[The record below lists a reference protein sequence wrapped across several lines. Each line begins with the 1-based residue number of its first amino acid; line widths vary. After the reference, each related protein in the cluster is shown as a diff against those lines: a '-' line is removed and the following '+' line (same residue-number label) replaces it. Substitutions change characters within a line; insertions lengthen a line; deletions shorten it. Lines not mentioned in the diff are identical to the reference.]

1 MKTGP
6 LDQERAGESARP
18 TPATSEVAPEAARK
32 AELRELLSLYSNDIV
47 LLVDHQFRLRDCNE
61 RAPAAYGYAR
71 DEFLALTLDELR
83 APEDPVPL
91 EERVESIRR
100 RGHMVFESI
109 HRRKDG
115 STFPVETGVRVVET
129 DHGTYYHATVRDVTE
144 RRQAEEALRES
155 EARLAASFDEAPL
168 GYQSLDEE
176 GRFLEVNPAWVET
189 LGYEREEVIGKWFG
203 DFLAPEYVTPF
214 RERFRVF
221 KERGAIHSEFE
232 MIHKNG
238 ERRYVSFE
246 GRIGHKTDGAFKQT
260 HCVLT
265 DITERR
271 RTEEALAASE
281 ERWRRILVFTPQ
293 IGVSLDHEGRIAF
306 VNQHFLE
313 LTGWTE
319 DEALGAD
326 WFDLCIPEQV
336 RVAVRGVFETVM
348 REQDIAGFSKH
359 ENEILTKDGTTRS
372 VAWSNVATRDAHE
385 AIVGVTSLGIDIT
398 ERKQAEEEIRRLNA
412 ELEQRVASRTS
423 QLEVANKE
431 LEAFAY
437 SVSHDLRAPLRAID
451 GFSAMVLE
459 DAGDKLRKDDVE
471 HLQRVRAGAQR
482 MAVLIDELLGLSR
495 ASRLEMH
502 REPVDVSSMA
512 SEVFAELAEAQPERR
527 VETVVTPGLR
537 AHADVVLL
545 RAILANLL
553 GNAWKFTSRH
563 ETARIEVGAC
573 DEGGERAFYV
583 RDDGAGFD
591 PRHAAHLFGAFQRM
605 HHVAEFE
612 GDGIGLATVQRLVT
626 RHGGRVWARA
636 EVEKGATFYFT
647 LPERG
652 AWA

>member
-1 MKTGP
+1 MTEP
-6 LDQERAGESARP
+6 TRQDQSGESSPPNSVKP
-18 TPATSEVAPEAARK
+18 THAKEAARE
-32 AELRELLSLYSNDIV
+32 AEHRELLSLYSNDSV
-47 LLVDHQFRLRDCNE
+47 LLFDSQFRLCDCNE
-61 RAPAAYGYAR
+61 RAPGAHGYGR
-71 DEFLALTLDELR
+71 DEFLTLTLGELR
-83 APEDPVPL
+83 ATEDPVSL
-91 EERVESIRR
+91 EERMESIRR
-100 RGHMVFESI
+100 RGDMVFESI
-109 HRRKDG
+109 HRRKDR
-115 STFPVETGVRVVET
+115 STFPIETSVRVVES

-144 RRQAEEALRES
+144 RRQAEQALRES
-155 EARLAASFDEAPL
+155 EARLAAFFDEAPL
-168 GYQSLDEE
+168 GYQSLDGE

-203 DFLAPEYVTPF
+203 DLLAPEYVKPF
-214 RERFRVF
+214 RERFPLF
-221 KERGAIHSEFE
+221 KERGAIHSEFA
-232 MIHKNG
+232 MVHKNG

-246 GRIGHKTDGAFKQT
+246 GRIGHTADGAFKQT

-293 IGVSLDHEGRIAF
+293 IGISLDHEGHIAF

-313 LTGWTE
+313 LTGWTQE
-319 DEALGAD
+319 EALGAD

-336 RVAVRGVFETVM
+336 RVAVRGVFDTVM
-348 REQDIAGFSKH
+348 REQHIAGFSRH
-359 ENEILTKDGTTRS
+359 ENEILTKDGKTRS
-372 VAWSNVATRDAHE
+372 VAWSNVVTRDAHE
-385 AIVGVTSLGIDIT
+385 AVVGVTSLGIDIT

-459 DAGDKLRKDDVE
+459 DVGDKLGTDDLE

-502 REPVDVSSMA
+502 CGWVDVSSMA

-527 VETVVTPGLR
+527 VEIVVTPGLR
-537 AHADVVLL
+537 ARADAVLL

-553 GNAWKFTSRH
+553 GNAWKFTRRH
-563 ETARIEVGAC
+563 VTARIEVGAC
-573 DEGGERAFYV
+573 EEDGERAFYV

-591 PRHAAHLFGAFQRM
+591 PRHATHLFGAFQRM
-605 HHVAEFE
+605 HLAAEFE

-647 LPERG
+647 LPQKG
-652 AWA
+652 AWS